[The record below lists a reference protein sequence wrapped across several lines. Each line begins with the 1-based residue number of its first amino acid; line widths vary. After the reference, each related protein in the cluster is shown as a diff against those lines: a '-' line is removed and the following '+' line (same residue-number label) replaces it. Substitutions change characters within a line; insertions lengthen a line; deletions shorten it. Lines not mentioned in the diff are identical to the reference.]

1 MAIRAKACFV
11 RKTLTVIAIVSAW
24 LTGSAH
30 ADFATK
36 VIDTPTR
43 TDVTVRS
50 VALLPAE
57 PKAAVI
63 LLAGGDGGL
72 RIFSGGTIGRL
83 DGNFLIR
90 SRKLFA
96 DQGIA
101 TVVVD
106 APSDRMRPPYLAGF
120 RTTDEHARDLGAV
133 VDWLAQETRRK
144 VWLVGTSRGT
154 QSAAFA
160 GLKLQENPSL
170 AGIVLTSS
178 ILVDASSPPVP
189 AMPLETFGLP
199 VLVVHHDQDS
209 CQLTHFSDLQRLTDK
224 LPKAVATKVMVF
236 SGGVSW
242 GDPCQARAYHGYNGL
257 EADVVGQIAQWL
269 LSH

>member
-1 MAIRAKACFV
+1 MVKKLTAIAMALVLFHGLALAGITTRV
-11 RKTLTVIAIVSAW
+11 V
-24 LTGSAH
+24 
-30 ADFATK
+30 
-36 VIDTPTR
+36 DTPTR
-43 TDVTVRS
+43 PAVTVRS
-50 VALLPAE
+50 VAILPAE

-72 RIFSGGTIGRL
+72 LIFPGGAIGRL

-133 VDWLAQETRRK
+133 VDWLAQETNRK

-154 QSAAFA
+154 LSAAFA
-160 GLKLQENPSL
+160 GLRLQENPRL

-209 CQLTHFSDLQRLTDK
+209 CHLTHFSDLQRLTDK

-236 SGGVSW
+236 SGGVSS

-257 EADVVGQIAQWL
+257 EADVVAQIARWVT
-269 LSH
+269 SN